1 MKPVTR
7 WIIIAVAGVVLL
19 LLPSVTRD
27 LRRPNVLPLPAA
39 TTKAYVP
46 PDVPTPQLAV
56 TPIPTATPVRI
67 DAAAQL
73 PTDELPRGPIVVDL
87 AHYSGI
93 DRARFQPLAA
103 ALAQHGLDLRFWLPT
118 VDASKVKAITDFPD
132 MSTDLAKQLAG
143 ASGLV
148 VVSPLFL
155 YTPAEIAEVERFVA
169 DGGRLLLIS
178 DPDVESDSASDTNQL
193 AAAFNVVFNQ
203 DYLYDTTANDE
214 NFTYFFQD
222 EFLGPAADLAGSRIA
237 FYGGRSIGGA
247 VETLARSAGTTLSSL
262 RNGLTS
268 FNTVVLGGSPANSSS
283 GRVLAMSDFDVLTDP
298 YVARHDNRRML
309 QFVANFLADASR
321 NSDIADFPD
330 FLGKQVALAIESSE
344 PVGAPSLATAAELQ
358 RVLEASGR
366 ELLLGASGAYTQ
378 TAAGKSPDLIY
389 VAGYRTADSE
399 TDILRELG
407 IQLVEEI
414 ITPTVSA
421 VTPAAPVQA
430 PTATPM
436 PGAGT
441 SDGSGQ
447 PPTKET
453 QPPPGLPGPEEPL
466 VTPEAPPE
474 VPPPLMT
481 PGVSPTSTRQA
492 ADQRTPTATLA
503 TTPEPPNATPDTVA
517 RFELQQAQVTAAVTA
532 TVTPTAT
539 NTVTAAGTLSDTV
552 DPSLAFPTP
561 EVTPATPIVT
571 ETQVVTSAAEPQVRL
586 LLDRGD
592 GLRLLA
598 DETLL
603 FVRRTNPAGSHTLA
617 VLGNSSP
624 AINAAMTRML
634 NRDFGGCLSQT
645 DLVICPYSPGTGS
658 AGTAS
663 AAGAAEAASA
673 VPTSEATA
681 APGSSPTPDTPGAPK
696 PPGAATILVVDNNA
710 DADSSEPSEAAIYL
724 LALTQAGYQVDN
736 WVTSDKG
743 LPAGEDLFPYA
754 WVIWSDASYSTS
766 GVDGESLRV
775 TGEYINQGGR
785 LTISSRMPFFGMSAK
800 PASVIKD
807 IVVADEIPELT
818 KGLPTSPIVLNND
831 SPALTPLEEN
841 PDPSAGARTAMAR
854 GPASGE
860 AGAPVLILLSDAGF
874 EEPKGAL
881 LMLFGISMSWLP
893 PDVSDQLIQNM
904 ASVMLAK

>member
-7 WIIIAVAGVVLL
+7 WILIAVAGLVLL
-19 LLPSVTRD
+19 LLPTVTRD

-39 TTKAYVP
+39 TTAAYVP

-87 AHYSGI
+87 AHYSRI

-103 ALAQHGLDLRFWLPT
+103 ALAQYGLDLRFWLPT
-118 VDASKVKAITDFPD
+118 VDTSKVKAITDFPD
-132 MSTDLAKQLAG
+132 MSADLAKQLAG

-148 VVSPLFL
+148 VVSPFFL
-155 YTPAEIAEVERFVA
+155 YTPAEIAAVERFVA

-178 DPDVESDSASDTNQL
+178 DPDIESDSASDTNQL

-222 EFLGPAADLAGSRIA
+222 EFLDQAADLAGSRIA

-247 VETLARSAGTTLSSL
+247 VATLVRSASTTLSSL
-262 RNGLTS
+262 RNGLTA
-268 FNTVVLGGSPANSSS
+268 FNTVVLGGSPANNSS

-309 QFVANFLADASR
+309 QFVAGFLAEAKRDSG
-321 NSDIADFPD
+321 IADFPA
-330 FLGKQVALAIESSE
+330 FLEKQVALAIESSE
-344 PVGAPSLATAAELQ
+344 PVGALSLTIAAELQ

-366 ELLLGASGAYTQ
+366 ELLLGAAGAYTQ
-378 TAAGKSPDLIY
+378 TATGTGPDLIY
-389 VAGYRTADSE
+389 VANYSTAAGE
-399 TDILRELG
+399 TGLLRELG
-407 IQLVEEI
+407 IQLVAEI
-414 ITPTVSA
+414 ITPTVTTSA
-421 VTPAAPVQA
+421 PATPVQTPAATPVR
-430 PTATPM
+430 
-436 PGAGT
+436 
-441 SDGSGQ
+441 GSGAVDDTELNQ
-447 PPTKET
+447 MKET
-453 QPPPGLPGPEEPL
+453 PPPPSLPRPEEPPL
-466 VTPEAPPE
+466 TPAPPPE
-474 VPPPLMT
+474 VPLPLMT
-481 PGVSPTSTRQA
+481 PPMSPTPTAQA
-492 ADQRTPTATLA
+492 AGERTPTSLPTPGLTPTLA
-503 TTPEPPNATPDTVA
+503 ATRAVAPPTPTGATPDTVA
-517 RFELQQAQVTAAVTA
+517 RFDLQQAPITDTTALT
-532 TVTPTAT
+532 
-539 NTVTAAGTLSDTV
+539 DTV

-561 EVTPATPIVT
+561 EVTPAAAATPS
-571 ETQVVTSAAEPQVRL
+571 VTSAPEPQVRL

-603 FVRRTNPAGSHTLA
+603 FVRRTNGEGSHTLA
-617 VLGNSSP
+617 VLGNGAP
-624 AINAAMTRML
+624 AINAAMTRLL
-634 NRDFGGCLSQT
+634 NRDFSGCLAQT
-645 DLVICPYSPGTGS
+645 DLVICPYSPGTGGGS
-658 AGTAS
+658 TAGIASTAETAVAVVTP
-663 AAGAAEAASA
+663 AAAH
-673 VPTSEATA
+673 
-681 APGSSPTPDTPGAPK
+681 APGSSPTPGTPAAPK
-696 PPGAATILVVDNNA
+696 PPGAATVLVVDNNA
-710 DADSSEPSEAAIYL
+710 DADPSEPSEAAIYL

-743 LPAGEDLFPYA
+743 LPAGKDLFPYA
-754 WVIWSDASYSTS
+754 WVIWSDASYKSS
-766 GVDGESLRV
+766 GIDGESLRV

-800 PASVIKD
+800 PSSVIKD
-807 IVVADEIPELT
+807 IVVAGEIPELT
-818 KGLPTSPIVLNND
+818 KGLPTTPIVLNND

-860 AGAPVLILLSDAGF
+860 TGAPVLLLLSDAGF
-874 EEPKGAL
+874 DEPKGAR
-881 LMLFGISMSWLP
+881 LMLFGVSMGWLP

-904 ASVMLAK
+904 ASVMLAQ